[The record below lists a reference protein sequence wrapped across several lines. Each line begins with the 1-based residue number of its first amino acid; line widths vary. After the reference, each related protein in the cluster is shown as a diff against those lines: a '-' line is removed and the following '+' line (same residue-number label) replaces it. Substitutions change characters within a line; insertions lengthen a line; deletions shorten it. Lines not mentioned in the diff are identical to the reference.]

1 MMLGRLKPEFGS
13 IRVFGADPRSLTS
26 NIPGPGVGYM
36 PQELALFNEFTIEE
50 MLIYF
55 ANIFHMTSEELKDRT
70 KQLLQLLNL
79 PEKDRR
85 VGQLSGGQKRLVS
98 IAVTIVHKPKLI
110 ILDEPTVGVDSM
122 LRCRI
127 WLYFEDLCRQ
137 YGMAFH

>member
-13 IRVFGADPRSLTS
+13 IRVFGTDPRSRTS